1 MAKIVKKNKNRRK
14 LKFESM
20 ATLLFM
26 VSLLLY
32 LGSSI
37 FLKSNNVNLGK
48 TAADYE
54 KEISD
59 VKEEKEALRVEVE
72 QLRARDRILAQA
84 KDQGLQT
91 NQDNVVI
98 IGSEE

>member
-14 LKFESM
+14 LKVESM

-37 FLKSNNVNLGK
+37 FLKSYNVNLGK